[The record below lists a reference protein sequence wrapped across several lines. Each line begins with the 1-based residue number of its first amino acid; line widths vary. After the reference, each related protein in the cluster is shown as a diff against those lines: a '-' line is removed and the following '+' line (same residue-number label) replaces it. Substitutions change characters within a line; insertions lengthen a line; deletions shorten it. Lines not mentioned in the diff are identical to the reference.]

1 MFYFGK
7 KPLRSTDAFF
17 LHWQSPSMP
26 LHFDDD
32 LALEQF
38 DFNRKN
44 ACCQGEIAKKSL
56 EIAYDIFTVVVSLLD
71 VITDIMVLIQFYSSG
86 RMTFFYISL
95 TILIVAQF
103 AYTMAFWWK
112 FADAGTYNEPGNA
125 LFACCCLLPLSPLLA
140 YAFYFTSDESSPLFK
155 FFEHLF
161 ECRCRIECCRSKSSN
176 RTNDNNDPKQNAL
189 RKWVHDKLMKH
200 LGFIIEALIE
210 AFPQSILQLIAI
222 VYYNDSHNYVSIFSI
237 LLSMISVSTKSFI
250 LSVKVSYN
258 WKSALFNWI
267 SCLIDFIAIFCITS
281 LIFYVPTSVEEQHNP
296 FQTLQQIWFYST
308 CITVVPFTLVGST
321 VLACVYLFHNPE
333 CDFDCLVILVLIFAL
348 WIIGLCVATML
359 MCIAGFAAFSLLL
372 IYSGSTRR
380 LGKTADFYMPLVS
393 FINNAKR
400 VYVSDYY
407 EEESALTISKK
418 QHKVIRMCCVNRVLL
433 AKMSFVTW
441 HQREQ
446 TRLLKYLK
454 ERSVTKHNGDVPFM
468 NATFKAVMT
477 HSKKEGYDNQKKCA
491 KWWDS
496 YTNVPTYFYNKFH
509 LLHQDNVCG
518 LLALYCCLPLYFVG
532 RCFNILFIVFMICY
546 LYIGYDINVFSDDLP
561 SFQRAMVSCYLGLLG
576 VWSVL
581 LYLVLQEQYY
591 LSFILPFESKLI
603 VSDDQT
609 TKNSTTMQIM
619 NYYHSVI
626 SQLVAQRY
634 CVRLF
639 GKDVAMIIIQ
649 LWGCGNDIFEDDG
662 GDP

>member
-1 MFYFGK
+1 M
-7 KPLRSTDAFF
+7 
-17 LHWQSPSMP
+17 PSH
-26 LHFDDD
+26 LDHD

-38 DFNRKN
+38 DFKRKN
-44 ACCQGEIAKKSL
+44 NCWQGEITQKIL
-56 EIAYDIFTVVVSLLD
+56 EITYDIFTVVVSLLD
-71 VITDIMVLIQFYSSG
+71 VITDILVLIHFYTSG
-86 RMTFFYISL
+86 RMIFFYISL
-95 TILIVAQF
+95 TILIVAQL
-103 AYTMAFWWK
+103 AYSMAFWWK
-112 FADAGTYNEPGNA
+112 FEETGSYGGPGSA
-125 LFACCCLLPLSPLLA
+125 LFACCCLLPLSPVLS

-161 ECRCRIECCRSKSSN
+161 EFKCRIECCRTTSSN
-176 RTNDNNDPKQNAL
+176 RTNNNNNNDQQQNPL
-189 RKWVHDKLMKH
+189 RQWVQDKLMKH

-407 EEESALTISKK
+407 EEESALTISKT
-418 QHKVIRMCCVNRVLL
+418 QHKVIRVCCINRVLL
-433 AKMSFVTW
+433 EGSGSKHRDSLKLRRYL
-441 HQREQ
+441 REQ
-446 TRLLKYLK
+446 SVAKY
-454 ERSVTKHNGDVPFM
+454 NGDVPYM
-468 NATFKAVMT
+468 NVTFQDVMIHGT
-477 HSKKEGYDNQKKCA
+477 ESGVDHNKNKCA
-491 KWWDS
+491 KLWDL
-496 YTNVPTYFYNKFH
+496 YKNVPKYFYGKFDQ
-509 LLHQDNVCG
+509 LNRDNVCG
-518 LLALYCCLPLYFVG
+518 ELALYCCLPLYFVG
-532 RCFNILFIVFMICY
+532 RCLNILFIVFMICY

-561 SFQRAMVSCYLGLLG
+561 SFQTVMVSCYLGLLG

-591 LSFILPFESKLI
+591 LSFILPFMSKFY
-603 VSDDQT
+603 SPYDPSA
-609 TKNSTTMQIM
+609 NSGKTIQIM

-649 LWGCGNDIFEDDG
+649 LWGCGNDIFDDHA
-662 GDP
+662 